1 MNQIN
6 NPNALKNTIESLLF
20 FSGEPVDFD
29 KIKKSLNI
37 NDNELRE
44 IINELK
50 RDYEGRGVNI
60 LEFEGGVEMV
70 TSSDTAKFLSDFV
83 KSELQEDLSQAAL
96 ETLAII
102 AYRGP
107 VSRAQIDDIRGVN
120 STFILRNLLIRGL
133 IKRNSGQND
142 LRSFVYSITAD
153 FLKKLG
159 LKGVGE
165 LPEYEKYICRPTSN
179 A

>member
-1 MNQIN
+1 MNKIISN
-6 NPNALKNTIESLLF
+6 KNTIEALLF

-29 KIKKSLNI
+29 KIKKGLKI
-37 NDNELRE
+37 NDTELRE
-44 IINELK
+44 VIDELK

-60 LEFEGGVEMV
+60 LEFEDTVEMV
-70 TSSDTAKFLSDFV
+70 TSPDTAEFLSDFV

-133 IKRNSGQND
+133 IKRDNNPD
-142 LRSFVYSITAD
+142 DFRSFIYSITSD
-153 FLKKLG
+153 FIKKLG
-159 LKGVGE
+159 LKDIKE
-165 LPEYEKYICRPTSN
+165 LPEYEKYARHITHN
-179 A
+179 T

>member
-1 MNQIN
+1 MNKIIGN
-6 NPNALKNTIESLLF
+6 KNIIEALLF

-29 KIKKSLNI
+29 KIKKRFKI
-37 NDNELRE
+37 NDNELVE
-44 IINELK
+44 IISELK

-60 LEFEGGVEMV
+60 LEFEDTVEMV
-70 TSSDTAKFLSDFV
+70 TSPDTAEFLSDFV

-102 AYRGP
+102 AYREP

-133 IKRNSGQND
+133 IKRDNNPND
-142 LRSFVYSITAD
+142 FRSFSYSITLD
-153 FLKKLG
+153 FIKKLG
-159 LKGVGE
+159 LKEIKE
-165 LPEYEKYICRPTSN
+165 LPEYEKYVRHVTHN
-179 A
+179 K